1 MKKRFLALA
10 CAVLTAVLFSSCDTG
25 NGGGGLTDEDPFLPA
40 GGTNVPA
47 ATGETLTVAGIAAEN
62 DYSNGAL
69 QLVKETSSNV
79 QVSAGDTVKIS
90 FVITGAGNFKQIGV
104 MSALDGYSAFQDGN
118 LWYEEGLPDGTE
130 YSCTFENADHN
141 FESVNWQVIFPNPIE
156 EGKTESIVL
165 SDIKVEVL

>member
-47 ATGETLTVAGIAAEN
+47 ATGGTLTVAGIAAANE
-62 DYSNGAL
+62 YSNGAL
-69 QLVKETSSNV
+69 QLIKETSSNV

-90 FVITGAGNFKQIGV
+90 FVITGAGNFNLLALQ
-104 MSALDGYSAFQDGN
+104 SALDEYQWNQLDWQA
-118 LWYEEGLPDGTE
+118 EGIPDGKE
-130 YSCTFENADHN
+130 YFYEFKSIEKDFAQIDWKITLQD
-141 FESVNWQVIFPNPIE
+141 PIE
-156 EGKTESIVL
+156 KGKKESIVL

>member
-47 ATGETLTVAGIAAEN
+47 ATGETLTVAGIAKEN
-62 DYSNGAL
+62 EYSAGAL
-69 QLVKETSSNV
+69 QLVGETSSNV

-90 FVITGAGNFKQIGV
+90 FVITGAGNFKLLALQ
-104 MSALDGYSAFQDGN
+104 SALDGYQWNQLDWQA
-118 LWYEEGLPDGTE
+118 EGIPDGKE
-130 YSCTFENADHN
+130 YFYEFKSIEKDFAQIDYRLENH
-141 FESVNWQVIFPNPIE
+141 SS
-156 EGKTESIVL
+156 G
-165 SDIKVEVL
+165 SDRKR

>member
-1 MKKRFLALA
+1 M
-10 CAVLTAVLFSSCDTG
+10 
-25 NGGGGLTDEDPFLPA
+25 GGGGLTDEDPFLPA
-40 GGTNVPA
+40 GGTETPA
-47 ATGETLTVAGIAAEN
+47 AGGTLTVAGVAEAN
-62 DYSNGAL
+62 EYSNGAL

-104 MSALDGYSAFQDGN
+104 MSDLDEYSAFQDGE
-118 LWYEEGLPDGTE
+118 LWYPEGIPDGTE
-130 YSCTFENADHN
+130 YSCTFENVNQN
-141 FESVNWQVIFPNPIE
+141 FELVNWQVIFPNPIE